1 MKIKEI
7 RKFSTSV
14 YDAVVRL
21 LPQLD
26 NDLKPP
32 DKAYFKQV
40 VTSGN
45 THFIIG
51 EDDDRKI
58 IGFLAIVVY
67 IVPTGTKVWI
77 EDVVVDEASRGKG
90 YGTDLMLYAIDYAK
104 SLGAK
109 HVDLTS
115 RPWRIAANH
124 LYQKLGFVLR
134 ETNVYRYYLGEQS

>member
-7 RKFSTSV
+7 KRFSNRV
-14 YDAVVRL
+14 YDAVIRL

-26 NDLKPP
+26 PDLKPP
-32 DKAYFKQV
+32 SREHFKEV
-40 VTSGN
+40 LKSGN

-58 IGFLAIVVY
+58 IGFLAIVTY
-67 IVPTGTKVWI
+67 IVPTGTRVWI

-90 YGTDLMLYAIDYAK
+90 YGMDLMLYAIDYAK

-115 RPWRIAANH
+115 RSWRIAANR

-134 ETNVYRYYLGEQS
+134 ETNVYRLYI